1 MASDLPVVRF
11 ISCTATSTASP
22 PAGAS
27 AVIVYMAPIRPG
39 SPGPALL
46 GPPPTTTSHLT
57 SSTSGGKEV
66 SASRQPNLRTVP
78 IRRRHTGLDLARRST
93 AHASGRVGVPCPLD
107 GRRDSGATPNEHTP
121 RAVRIF
127 DEGGGSALPRVD
139 RSERKELWRE
149 SEHKQPAGHA
159 RGHDGAEQ
167 REILGV
173 EAVRGPEVKSE
184 EVVIRD
190 TA

>member
-1 MASDLPVVRF
+1 
-11 ISCTATSTASP
+11 
-22 PAGAS
+22 
-27 AVIVYMAPIRPG
+27 MAPIRPG

-46 GPPPTTTSHLT
+46 GTPPTTTSHLT

-78 IRRRHTGLDLARRST
+78 VRRQHTGLDLARRNT
-93 AHASGRVGVPCPLD
+93 AHASRRVGVPCPLD
-107 GRRDSGATPNEHTP
+107 GRRDARATPNEHNP
-121 RAVRIF
+121 HAVCIF
-127 DEGGGSALPRVD
+127 DEGGGSTLPRVD
-139 RSERKELWRE
+139 RGKREELWRE
-149 SEHKQPAGHA
+149 SEHKQPARRA

-167 REILGV
+167 REILSV

-184 EVVIRD
+184 EVVVRD